1 VRYITY
7 GLGDR
12 IYASE
17 LLSVKE
23 IVLREDLRSIPGAQ
37 PWLLGVMALRGQ
49 LLPVIDLGLRLQASP
64 SKGDKILVLDS
75 ERPVGFLVD
84 DVRNIEDV
92 EELKSLPMELPEE
105 VKRFLVGSFLHDDD
119 DIVLVLDLKKVLTN
133 EELSQVT
140 AP

>member
-1 VRYITY
+1 MRYITY
-7 GLGDR
+7 DLGDR

-23 IVLREDLRSIPGAQ
+23 IVLKEDLRSIPGAQ

-49 LLPVIDLGLRLQASP
+49 LLPVIDLGLRLQANP
-64 SKGDKILVLDS
+64 SQGDKILVLDS

-84 DVRNIEDV
+84 NVRNIEDV
-92 EELKSLPMELPEE
+92 EELKPLPLELPEE
-105 VKRFLVGSFLHDDD
+105 VERFLVGSFLHDS
-119 DIVLVLDLKKVLTN
+119 DIVLVLDLKKVLTH
-133 EELSQVT
+133 EELSEVT

>member
-1 VRYITY
+1 MRYITY
-7 GLGDR
+7 DLGDR

-23 IVLREDLRSIPGAQ
+23 IVLKEDLRSIPGAQ

-49 LLPVIDLGLRLQASP
+49 LLPVIDLGLRLQANP
-64 SKGDKILVLDS
+64 SQGDKILVLDS

-84 DVRNIEDV
+84 NVRNIEDV
-92 EELKSLPMELPEE
+92 EELKPLPLELPEE
-105 VKRFLVGSFLHDDD
+105 VKRFLVGSFLHDS
-119 DIVLVLDLKKVLTN
+119 DIVLVRDLKKVLTD
-133 EELSQVT
+133 EELSEVT

>member
-7 GLGDR
+7 DLGDR

-23 IVLREDLRSIPGAQ
+23 IVLKEDLRSIPGAQ

-49 LLPVIDLGLRLQASP
+49 LLPVIDLGLRLQANP
-64 SKGDKILVLDS
+64 SQGDKILVLDS

-92 EELKSLPMELPEE
+92 GELKPLPLELPDN
-105 VKRFLVGSFLHDDD
+105 VKRFLVGSFFHGG
-119 DIVLVLDLKKVLTN
+119 DIVLVLDLKKVLT
-133 EELSQVT
+133 EQELSEVT

>member
-1 VRYITY
+1 MRYITY
-7 GLGDR
+7 DLGDR

-23 IVLREDLRSIPGAQ
+23 IVLKEELRSIPGAQ

-49 LLPVIDLGLRLQASP
+49 LLPVIDLGLRLQANP
-64 SKGDKILVLDS
+64 SQGDKILVLDS

-84 DVRNIEDV
+84 NVRNIEDV
-92 EELKSLPMELPEE
+92 EELKPLPLELPEE
-105 VKRFLVGSFLHDDD
+105 VERFLVGSFLHNN
-119 DIVLVLDLKKVLTN
+119 DIVLVLDLKKVLTD
-133 EELSQVT
+133 EELSEVT

>member
-7 GLGDR
+7 DLSDR
-12 IYASE
+12 LYASE

-23 IVLREDLRSIPGAQ
+23 IVLKEDLRAIPDAQ

-49 LLPVIDLGLRLQASP
+49 LLPIIDLGLRLQANP

-84 DVRNIEDV
+84 NVRNIEDV
-92 EELKSLPMELPEE
+92 AELKPLPMELPEE
-105 VKRFLVGSFLHDDD
+105 VKRFLVGSFLHNG
-119 DIVLVLDLKKVLTN
+119 DIVLVLDLKKVLT
-133 EELSQVT
+133 EQELSEVT

>member
-7 GLGDR
+7 DLGDR

-23 IVLREDLRSIPGAQ
+23 IVLKEDLRSIPGAQ

-49 LLPVIDLGLRLQASP
+49 LLPVIDLGFRLQANP
-64 SKGDKILVLDS
+64 SQGDKILVLDS

-84 DVRNIEDV
+84 NVRNIEDV
-92 EELKSLPMELPEE
+92 EELKPLPLELPEE
-105 VKRFLVGSFLHDDD
+105 VKRFLVGSFLHDS
-119 DIVLVLDLKKVLTN
+119 DIVLVLDLKKVLTD
-133 EELSQVT
+133 EELSEVT

>member
-7 GLGDR
+7 DLGER
-12 IYASE
+12 VYASE

-23 IVLREDLRSIPGAQ
+23 IVLKEELRSIPGAQ

-49 LLPVIDLGLRLQASP
+49 LLPVIDLGLRLQGKP
-64 SKGDKILVLDS
+64 SQGDKVLVLDS

-84 DVRNIEDV
+84 HVRNIEDV
-92 EELKSLPMELPEE
+92 AELKPLPLELPDN
-105 VKRFLVGSFLHDDD
+105 VKRFLVGSFFHGE
-119 DIVLVLDLKKVLTN
+119 DIVLVLDLNKVLT
-133 EELSQVT
+133 EQELSEVT

>member
-1 VRYITY
+1 MRYITY
-7 GLGDR
+7 DLGDR

-23 IVLREDLRSIPGAQ
+23 IVLKEDLRSIPGAQ

-49 LLPVIDLGLRLQASP
+49 LLPVIDLGLRLQANP
-64 SKGDKILVLDS
+64 SQGDKILVLDS

-84 DVRNIEDV
+84 NVRNIEDV
-92 EELKSLPMELPEE
+92 EELKPLPLELPEE
-105 VKRFLVGSFLHDDD
+105 VKRFLVGSFLHDS
-119 DIVLVLDLKKVLTN
+119 DIVLVLDLKKVLTD
-133 EELSQVT
+133 EELSEVT

>member
-7 GLGDR
+7 DLGER
-12 IYASE
+12 VYASE

-23 IVLREDLRSIPGAQ
+23 IVLKEELRSIPGAQ

-49 LLPVIDLGLRLQASP
+49 LLPVIDLGLRLQGKP
-64 SKGDKILVLDS
+64 SQGDKVLVLDS

-84 DVRNIEDV
+84 HVRNIEDV
-92 EELKSLPMELPEE
+92 AELKPLPLELPDN
-105 VKRFLVGSFLHDDD
+105 VKRFLVGSFLHGE
-119 DIVLVLDLKKVLTN
+119 DIVLVLDLKKVLT
-133 EELSQVT
+133 EQELSEVT

>member
-7 GLGDR
+7 DLGDR
-12 IYASE
+12 VYASE

-23 IVLREDLRSIPGAQ
+23 IVLKEELRSIPGAQ

-49 LLPVIDLGLRLQASP
+49 LLPVIDLGLRLQGKP
-64 SKGDKILVLDS
+64 SQGDKVLVLDS

-84 DVRNIEDV
+84 NVRNIEDV
-92 EELKSLPMELPEE
+92 AELKALPLELPDN
-105 VKRFLVGSFLHDDD
+105 VKRFLVGSFLHGG
-119 DIVLVLDLKKVLTN
+119 DIVLVLDLNKVLT
-133 EELSQVT
+133 EQELSEVT

>member
-7 GLGDR
+7 DLGDR

-23 IVLREDLRSIPGAQ
+23 IVLKEELRSIPGAQ

-49 LLPVIDLGLRLQASP
+49 LLPVIDLGLRLQANP
-64 SKGDKILVLDS
+64 SQGDKILVLDS

-84 DVRNIEDV
+84 NVRNIEDV
-92 EELKSLPMELPEE
+92 EELKPLPLELPEE
-105 VKRFLVGSFLHDDD
+105 VKRFLVGSFLHDS
-119 DIVLVLDLKKVLTN
+119 DIVLVLDLKKVLTD
-133 EELSQVT
+133 EELSEVT

>member
-1 VRYITY
+1 MRYITY
-7 GLGDR
+7 DLGDR
-12 IYASE
+12 VYASE

-23 IVLREDLRSIPGAQ
+23 IVLKEELRTIPGAQ

-49 LLPVIDLGLRLQASP
+49 LLPVVDLGLRLQGKP
-64 SKGDKILVLDS
+64 SQGDKVLVLDS

-92 EELKSLPMELPEE
+92 AELKPLPLELPDN
-105 VKRFLVGSFLHDDD
+105 VKRFLVGSFLHGE
-119 DIVLVLDLKKVLTN
+119 DIVLVLDLKKVLT
-133 EELSQVT
+133 EQELSEVT

>member
-7 GLGDR
+7 DLGER
-12 IYASE
+12 VYASE

-23 IVLREDLRSIPGAQ
+23 IVLKEELRSIPGAQ

-49 LLPVIDLGLRLQASP
+49 LLPVIDLGLRLQGKP
-64 SKGDKILVLDS
+64 SQGNKVLVLDS

-84 DVRNIEDV
+84 HVRNIEDV
-92 EELKSLPMELPEE
+92 AELKPLPLELSDN
-105 VKRFLVGSFLHDDD
+105 VKRFLVGSFLHGE
-119 DIVLVLDLKKVLTN
+119 DIVLVLDLNKVLT
-133 EELSQVT
+133 EQELSEVT

>member
-1 VRYITY
+1 MRYITY
-7 GLGDR
+7 DLGDR
-12 IYASE
+12 VYASE

-23 IVLREDLRSIPGAQ
+23 IVLKEELRTIPGAQ

-49 LLPVIDLGLRLQASP
+49 LLPVVDLGLRLQGKP
-64 SKGDKILVLDS
+64 SQGDKVLVLDS

-92 EELKSLPMELPEE
+92 EELKPLPLELPEE
-105 VKRFLVGSFLHDDD
+105 VKRFLVGSFLHDS
-119 DIVLVLDLKKVLTN
+119 DIVLVLDLKKVLTD
-133 EELSQVT
+133 EELSEVT

>member
-7 GLGDR
+7 DLGDR

-23 IVLREDLRSIPGAQ
+23 IVLKEDLRSIPGAQ

-49 LLPVIDLGLRLQASP
+49 LLPVIDLGLRLQANA

-84 DVRNIEDV
+84 NVRNIEDV
-92 EELKSLPMELPEE
+92 EELKPLPLELPEE
-105 VKRFLVGSFLHDDD
+105 VKRFLVGSFLHDS
-119 DIVLVLDLKKVLTN
+119 DIVLVLDLKKVLTD
-133 EELSQVT
+133 EELSEVT

>member
-7 GLGDR
+7 DLGKR
-12 IYASE
+12 VYASE

-23 IVLREDLRSIPGAQ
+23 IVLKEELRSIPGAQ

-49 LLPVIDLGLRLQASP
+49 LLPVVDLGLRLQGKP
-64 SKGDKILVLDS
+64 SQGDKVLVLDS

-84 DVRNIEDV
+84 HVRNIEDV
-92 EELKSLPMELPEE
+92 AELKPLPLELSDN
-105 VKRFLVGSFLHDDD
+105 VKRFLVGSFLHGE
-119 DIVLVLDLKKVLTN
+119 DIVLVLDLNKVLT
-133 EELSQVT
+133 EQELSEVT

>member
-7 GLGDR
+7 DLGER
-12 IYASE
+12 VYASE

-23 IVLREDLRSIPGAQ
+23 IVLKEELRSIPGAQ

-49 LLPVIDLGLRLQASP
+49 LLPVIDLGLRLQGKP
-64 SKGDKILVLDS
+64 SQGDKVLVLDS

-84 DVRNIEDV
+84 HVRNIEDV
-92 EELKSLPMELPEE
+92 AELKPLPLELPDN
-105 VKRFLVGSFLHDDD
+105 VKRFLVGSFFHGG
-119 DIVLVLDLKKVLTN
+119 DIVLVLDLKKVLT
-133 EELSQVT
+133 EQELSEVT

>member
-1 VRYITY
+1 MRYITY
-7 GLGDR
+7 DLGDR

-23 IVLREDLRSIPGAQ
+23 IVLKEELRSIPGAQ
-37 PWLLGVMALRGQ
+37 SWLLGVMALRGQ
-49 LLPVIDLGLRLQASP
+49 LLPIIDLGLRLQANP

-84 DVRNIEDV
+84 NVRNIEDV
-92 EELKSLPMELPEE
+92 AELKPLPMELPEE
-105 VKRFLVGSFLHDDD
+105 VKRFLVGSFLHNG
-119 DIVLVLDLKKVLTN
+119 DIVLVLDLKKVLTH
-133 EELSQVT
+133 EELSEVT

>member
-7 GLGDR
+7 DLGER
-12 IYASE
+12 VYASE

-23 IVLREDLRSIPGAQ
+23 IVLKEELRSIPGAQ

-49 LLPVIDLGLRLQASP
+49 LLPVIDLGLRLQGKP
-64 SKGDKILVLDS
+64 SQGDKVLVLDS

-92 EELKSLPMELPEE
+92 TELKPLPLELPDN
-105 VKRFLVGSFLHDDD
+105 VKRFLVGSFFHGG
-119 DIVLVLDLKKVLTN
+119 DIVLVLDLKRVLT
-133 EELSQVT
+133 EQELSEVT

>member
-7 GLGDR
+7 DLGDR

-23 IVLREDLRSIPGAQ
+23 IVLKEDLRSIPGAQ

-49 LLPVIDLGLRLQASP
+49 LLPVIDLGLRLQANP

-84 DVRNIEDV
+84 NVRNIEDV
-92 EELKSLPMELPEE
+92 GELKPLPLELPDN
-105 VKRFLVGSFLHDDD
+105 VKRFLVGSFFHGG
-119 DIVLVLDLKKVLTN
+119 DIVLVLDLKKVLT
-133 EELSQVT
+133 EQELSEVT

>member
-7 GLGDR
+7 DLGDR
-12 IYASE
+12 VYASE

-23 IVLREDLRSIPGAQ
+23 IVLKEELRSIPGAQ

-49 LLPVIDLGLRLQASP
+49 LLPVIDLGFRLQGRP
-64 SKGDKILVLDS
+64 SQGDKVLVLDS

-92 EELKSLPMELPEE
+92 GELKPLPLELPDN
-105 VKRFLVGSFLHDDD
+105 VKRFLVGSFFHGG
-119 DIVLVLDLKKVLTN
+119 DIVLVLDLKKVLT
-133 EELSQVT
+133 EQELSEVT

>member
-1 VRYITY
+1 MRYITY
-7 GLGDR
+7 DLGDR

-23 IVLREDLRSIPGAQ
+23 IVLKEDLRSIPGAQ

-49 LLPVIDLGLRLQASP
+49 LLPVIDLGLRLQANP
-64 SKGDKILVLDS
+64 SQGDKILVLDS

-84 DVRNIEDV
+84 NVRNIEDV
-92 EELKSLPMELPEE
+92 EELKPLPLELPEE
-105 VKRFLVGSFLHDDD
+105 VERFLVGSFLHNN
-119 DIVLVLDLKKVLTN
+119 DIVLVLDLKKVLTH
-133 EELSQVT
+133 EELSEVT

>member
-7 GLGDR
+7 DLGDR
-12 IYASE
+12 VYASE

-23 IVLREDLRSIPGAQ
+23 IVLKEELRTIPGAQ
-37 PWLLGVMALRGQ
+37 PWLLGGMALRGQ
-49 LLPVIDLGLRLQASP
+49 LLPVVDLGLRLQGKP
-64 SKGDKILVLDS
+64 SQGDTVLVLDS

-92 EELKSLPMELPEE
+92 AELKPLPLELPDN
-105 VKRFLVGSFLHDDD
+105 VKRFLVGSFLHGE
-119 DIVLVLDLKKVLTN
+119 DIVLVLDLNKVLT
-133 EELSQVT
+133 EQELSEVT

>member
-1 VRYITY
+1 MRYITY
-7 GLGDR
+7 DLGDR

-23 IVLREDLRSIPGAQ
+23 IVLKEDLRSIPGAQ

-49 LLPVIDLGLRLQASP
+49 LLPVIDLGLRLQANP
-64 SKGDKILVLDS
+64 SQGDKILVLDS

-92 EELKSLPMELPEE
+92 AELKPLPLELPDN
-105 VKRFLVGSFLHDDD
+105 VKRFLVGSFFHGG
-119 DIVLVLDLKKVLTN
+119 DIVLVLDLKKVLT
-133 EELSQVT
+133 EQELSEVT

>member
-7 GLGDR
+7 DLGDR

-23 IVLREDLRSIPGAQ
+23 IVLKEDLRSIPGAQ

-49 LLPVIDLGLRLQASP
+49 LLPVIDLGLRLQGKP
-64 SKGDKILVLDS
+64 SQGDKVLVLDS

-84 DVRNIEDV
+84 HVRNIEDV
-92 EELKSLPMELPEE
+92 AELKPLPLELPDN
-105 VKRFLVGSFLHDDD
+105 VKRFLVGSFLHGE
-119 DIVLVLDLKKVLTN
+119 DIVLVLDLKKVLT
-133 EELSQVT
+133 EQELSEVT

>member
-7 GLGDR
+7 DLGDR

-23 IVLREDLRSIPGAQ
+23 IVLKEDLRSIPGAQ

-49 LLPVIDLGLRLQASP
+49 LLPVIDLGFRLQGKP
-64 SKGDKILVLDS
+64 SQGDKVLVLDS

-92 EELKSLPMELPEE
+92 AELKPLPLELPDN
-105 VKRFLVGSFLHDDD
+105 VKRFLVGSFFHGG
-119 DIVLVLDLKKVLTN
+119 DIVLVLDLKKVLTH
-133 EELSQVT
+133 EELSEVT

>member
-7 GLGDR
+7 DLGER
-12 IYASE
+12 VYASE

-23 IVLREDLRSIPGAQ
+23 IVLKEELRSIPGAQ

-49 LLPVIDLGLRLQASP
+49 LLPVIDLGLRLQGKP
-64 SKGDKILVLDS
+64 SQGDKVLVLDS

-84 DVRNIEDV
+84 HVRNIEDV
-92 EELKSLPMELPEE
+92 AELKPLPLELPDNI
-105 VKRFLVGSFLHDDD
+105 KRFLVGSFLHGG
-119 DIVLVLDLKKVLTN
+119 DIVLVLDLKKVLT
-133 EELSQVT
+133 EQELSEVT

>member
-7 GLGDR
+7 NLGDR

-23 IVLREDLRSIPGAQ
+23 IVLKEDLRSIPGAQ

-49 LLPVIDLGLRLQASP
+49 LLPVIDLGLRLQANP
-64 SKGDKILVLDS
+64 SNGDKILVLDS

-84 DVRNIEDV
+84 NVRNIEDV
-92 EELKSLPMELPEE
+92 EELKPLPMELPEE
-105 VKRFLVGSFLHDDD
+105 VKRFLVGSFLHDT
-119 DIVLVLDLKKVLTN
+119 DIVLVLDLKEVLTN